1 MGHHE
6 SLCRCSLGSGL
17 YSGFVNS
24 TELQGYTTV
33 NIGATH
39 VFKLPDG
46 TDLKF
51 RFDVVNVA
59 DLHYE
64 IRDGSG
70 IGVFAPQY
78 LPRRGVYGGV
88 SKTF

>member
-1 MGHHE
+1 MP
-6 SLCRCSLGSGL
+6 LGKTTS
-17 YSGFVNS
+17 SIAPS
-24 TELQGYTTV
+24 PHDPSPDSPEGYTTV